1 MAKRHLRK
9 SCILT
14 LVFALM
20 LSLVVN
26 YSLNTYA
33 EDNEVVDSFYIL
45 DEDGNA
51 RIIERT
57 KKDLEKYKN
66 NKTYT
71 VIARMDDY
79 SEVIGEYDSIEEAQ
93 EVYNDTVNFF
103 KEVNL
108 FTGDNNTSNEGDG
121 DVDVEI
127 NDGDGTVATTTPT
140 YGIVRFNLAKSTINY
155 TELATGNTGY
165 ISPASTGDAAYIRTE
180 EDGIVCKVSG
190 VVVKVKLED
199 VSVIEDIKDV
209 TNTKMS
215 NYYINGGYIYHRYS
229 YYEGNSVY
237 SASTKIGYSKDTG
250 YLKANTTYYS
260 YDGHYFYDSFEK
272 MIDDYKNG
280 VYDNALN
287 KDKSYYNYYQYLS
300 MHTKANY
307 TAKDYND
314 HVASKN
320 KPTSVILTAGESY
333 INTQNHYTINSL
345 LMFGVSINE
354 SGWGTSKYAV
364 QRYNLFG
371 INAIDGNPDQ
381 ADSFDSVED
390 CLDYWAYDFISSKYL
405 NGTDSRYRGPHLG
418 DKNSGIN
425 IKYASDPYWGEK
437 AAARGYAAGLEDD
450 DYGRYSLAIAQK
462 IIRLYK
468 EPSTSSTRIYTS
480 STKDDKTIYDY
491 PLTVLEKV
499 TKNGVDFY
507 KVRSDMAL
515 KDDRSGRDVEAI
527 YDASRDYVY
536 VLASDVTLVYQGSG
550 KDIKDEYNYVEPE
563 PPVTPDPPVDPDE
576 PVIPEV
582 PMPTH
587 ESILSSIK
595 VTNKDNYLTGFTLG
609 MDISKTINAIK
620 ALDERISVTVKDKD
634 GNTVTSGIV
643 TTGMAISINT
653 QDTVKTYTTVIRGD
667 VNGDGKISPADYV
680 KVKNK
685 ILGKE
690 SLENAYLKAGDV
702 TSDSKISPSD
712 YVKIKNNILGKEI
725 IVQ

>member
-1 MAKRHLRK
+1 MAKIRLRK
-9 SCILT
+9 TFIFT
-14 LVFALM
+14 IVFALM
-20 LSLVVN
+20 LSILVD
-26 YSLNTYA
+26 YSLDIYA
-33 EDNEVVDSFYIL
+33 DYNEIVDSFYII
-45 DEDGNA
+45 DEDDNA
-51 RIIERT
+51 QIIERT
-57 KKDLEKYKN
+57 KEDLEEFKKEN
-66 NKTYT
+66 SHKTYT
-71 VIARMDDY
+71 VTAKSGDY
-79 SEVIGEYDSIEEAQ
+79 SEVVGEYDTLAEAQ
-93 EVYNDTVNFF
+93 EVYNDTVSFF
-103 KEVNL
+103 KEVNM
-108 FTGDNNTSNEGDG
+108 FTGDNTSS

-127 NDGDGTVATTTPT
+127 DDGDDTIATTTPT

-155 TELATGNTGY
+155 TKLATGYSGY
-165 ISPASTGDAAYIRTE
+165 ISPASTGDAAYIRTD

-190 VVVKVKLED
+190 VFIKVKLED
-199 VSVIEDIKDV
+199 VALIEDIKDV

-229 YYEGNSVY
+229 YYEGNTVY
-237 SASTKIGYSKDTG
+237 SASTKIGYSKETD
-250 YLKANTTYYS
+250 YLKTNKTYYS
-260 YDGHYFYDSFEK
+260 YDGHYFYEEFEK
-272 MIDDYKNG
+272 MIDDYKNNT
-280 VYDNALN
+280 YDNSIN
-287 KDKSYYNYYQYLS
+287 KDKPFYNYYQYLS

-320 KPTSVILTAGESY
+320 KPTSVILNAGDSY
-333 INTQNHYTINSL
+333 INAQNHYTINGL

-354 SGWGTSKYAV
+354 SGWGTSKYAI

-371 INAIDGNPDQ
+371 INAIDSNPDQ
-381 ADSFDSVED
+381 ADYFESVED
-390 CLDYWAYDFISSKYL
+390 CLNYWAYNFISSKYL
-405 NGTDSRYRGPHLG
+405 NGTDFRYRGPHLG

-620 ALDERISVTVKDKD
+620 ALDDRIVVSVKDKD
-634 GNTVTSGIV
+634 GNTITSGIV
-643 TTGMAISINT
+643 TTGMSLSINT
-653 QDTVKTYTTVIRGD
+653 QNTNKTYTLVIRGD
-667 VNGDGKISPADYV
+667 TNGDGKISAIDYV
-680 KVKNK
+680 KLRNNLDKVSTLAGVFLKGADVNND
-685 ILGKE
+685 GKV
-690 SLENAYLKAGDV
+690 SAL
-702 TSDSKISPSD
+702 D
-712 YVKIKNNILGKEI
+712 YVKIRNHLDKKSS